1 LQTACVVLFTRPS
14 IEFIHVHA
22 FVISRVL
29 RTVSAAD
36 AARLPTPCIQPLPY
50 WSSGVCPVR
59 LVLPCGLCCV
69 LSFSNRS
76 AQSTA
81 ALQQGPVLL
90 DRRGPRS
97 VGQATIWL
105 LYTNDLLGGRSSG
118 PGAWLRCAEA
128 RSAGSTR
135 CCHLRWLAACFFD
148 IGVWLSGLCL
158 CKRVLGWSA
167 SMWCWLRLLDEAAL
181 CNGPCGA
188 CSACRL
194 GWWCRNVR
202 QCCHLQTLVC
212 RLSFVLAVA
221 AAWFHLLV

>member
-1 LQTACVVLFTRPS
+1 VSTTLPALAGCVGARCACTALPLHALIRCLQIAAAARCATLQAARMVLLTRPS

-36 AARLPTPCIQPLPY
+36 AARLPTPCIQPFPY

-69 LSFSNRS
+69 LSCSNRS

-90 DRRGPRS
+90 YRRGSRS

-105 LYTNDLLGGRSSG
+105 LYTNELLGGRSSG
-118 PGAWLRCAEA
+118 PG
-128 RSAGSTR
+128 
-135 CCHLRWLAACFFD
+135 
-148 IGVWLSGLCL
+148 GL
-158 CKRVLGWSA
+158 V
-167 SMWCWLRLLDEAAL
+167 AL
-181 CNGPCGA
+181 C
-188 CSACRL
+188 
-194 GWWCRNVR
+194 
-202 QCCHLQTLVC
+202 
-212 RLSFVLAVA
+212 
-221 AAWFHLLV
+221 